1 MSIKKMNNFFK
12 AEKPQSN
19 ETKKYSNSFNANPQ

>member
-19 ETKKYSNSFNANPQ
+19 ESKKNSNSFNANPQ